1 MTGKAIVVGAGI
13 GGLAAAI
20 ALRRAGWEV
29 EVLERAATPGELGF
43 ALLLAPNAMRALRAL
58 GLADRIVAGGAV
70 AEHGEIRRADG
81 KVLRHIDFR
90 PVHERLGEPSVTVLR
105 TVLHGALL
113 EAVGPAALRLGNAVA
128 AIAPDADGAA
138 VTLASGEVR
147 RARVVVGAD
156 GVQSVARRT
165 LHPGEPAA
173 RWSGLLAL
181 RGLVRGVP
189 DLGAAVYYG
198 RGCEAGTSP
207 AGSDAVYW
215 FISARADHPGEHP
228 TATGDPR
235 ARLAPLLDQ
244 MHEPFRALVART
256 DPQDLR
262 LDPLMERAPLAHW
275 GTGTITLLGDAA
287 HPMLPHAGQGAAQAL
302 EDAVALGD
310 ALVAATD
317 PADGLRS
324 YESAR
329 MPRAAAI
336 VALARRNA
344 RIAIQDSSVACALRN
359 IAIRLVP
366 DSIMLRAQID
376 LARA

>member
-1 MTGKAIVVGAGI
+1 VTGNAIVVGAGI

-29 EVLERAATPGELGF
+29 EVFERAATPGELGF

-58 GLADRIVAGGAV
+58 GLADRIIAGGAV

-81 KVLRHIDFR
+81 NVLKRIDFR
-90 PVHERLGEPSVTVLR
+90 PVRDRLGEPSVTVLR
-105 TVLHGALL
+105 AVLHGALL
-113 EAVGPAALRLGNAVA
+113 ETVGPAALRLGSPVA
-128 AIAPDADGAA
+128 TVTSDAEGAA
-138 VTLASGEVR
+138 VKLASGEVR
-147 RARVVVGAD
+147 RARLVVGAD
-156 GVQSVARRT
+156 GVQSVVRKT
-165 LHPGEPAA
+165 LHADEPAA
-173 RWSGLLAL
+173 RWSGLIAL
-181 RGLVRGVP
+181 RGLVRGMP

-235 ARLAPLLDQ
+235 ALLDQ
-244 MHEPFRALVART
+244 LHEPFRALVART
-256 DPQDLR
+256 DARDLR
-262 LDPLMERAPLAHW
+262 LDALMERASLAHW
-275 GTGTITLLGDAA
+275 GTGPVTLLGDAA

-302 EDAVALGD
+302 EDAVALGH
-310 ALVAATD
+310 ALAAATD
-317 PADGLRS
+317 VEAGLRA
-324 YESAR
+324 YERAR
-329 MPRAAAI
+329 MPRTAAI
-336 VALARRNA
+336 AALARRNA
-344 RIAIQDSSVACALRN
+344 RIAIQDSSLTCALRN

-366 DSIMLRAQID
+366 DSLMLRAQID

>member
-1 MTGKAIVVGAGI
+1 M
-13 GGLAAAI
+13 
-20 ALRRAGWEV
+20 
-29 EVLERAATPGELGF
+29 
-43 ALLLAPNAMRALRAL
+43 
-58 GLADRIVAGGAV
+58 
-70 AEHGEIRRADG
+70 
-81 KVLRHIDFR
+81 
-90 PVHERLGEPSVTVLR
+90 
-105 TVLHGALL
+105 
-113 EAVGPAALRLGNAVA
+113 
-128 AIAPDADGAA
+128 
-138 VTLASGEVR
+138 TLASGEVR
-147 RARVVVGAD
+147 RARLVVGAD
-156 GVQSVARRT
+156 GVQSVVRKT
-165 LHPGEPAA
+165 LHPDEPAA

-228 TATGDPR
+228 TGDPR

-244 MHEPFRALVART
+244 LHEPFRALVART
-256 DPQDLR
+256 DAHDLR

-275 GTGTITLLGDAA
+275 GTGPVTLLGDAA

-310 ALVAATD
+310 ALAAATD
-317 PADGLRS
+317 AEAGLRA
-324 YESAR
+324 YEDAR
-329 MPRAAAI
+329 MPRTAAI

-344 RIAIQDSSVACALRN
+344 RIAIQDSSVTCALRN
-359 IAIRLVP
+359 FAIRLVP